1 MAKILRITL
10 IVLFSISAIIT
21 IMFYA
26 GGTNT
31 IELAGG
37 TKIETYPKA
46 TDLLL
51 VWTFILTGF
60 AVGIT
65 ILFPVIHMI
74 KNPKNAK
81 KGLMG
86 IAALAVIV
94 VIAYGL
100 ASSEILE
107 ITNAD
112 LAQYNVPS
120 TLRFAGMMLNS
131 AYAFSFLALAAIAY
145 SEIAKALK

>member
-1 MAKILRITL
+1 MNKILRITL
-10 IVLFSISAIIT
+10 IVIFSISAIII

-51 VWTFILTGF
+51 VWTTILTGF

-94 VIAYGL
+94 VISYGL
-100 ASSEILE
+100 ASSEILD
-107 ITNAD
+107 IKNAD

-120 TLRFAGMMLNS
+120 TLKFAGMMLNS

>member
-1 MAKILRITL
+1 MTKILRIIL
-10 IVLFSISAIIT
+10 IVIFSISAIIT
-21 IMFYA
+21 IWFYA

-46 TDLLL
+46 TDTLL
-51 VWTFILTGF
+51 VWTFILTGI

-86 IAALAVIV
+86 ILALAVIV
-94 VIAYGL
+94 VISYGL
-100 ASSEILE
+100 ASSEILD
-107 ITNAD
+107 IKNAD

-120 TLRFAGMMLNS
+120 TLKFAGMMLNTT
-131 AYAFSFLALAAIAY
+131 YAFSFLALAAMAY
-145 SEIAKALK
+145 SEIAKAFK